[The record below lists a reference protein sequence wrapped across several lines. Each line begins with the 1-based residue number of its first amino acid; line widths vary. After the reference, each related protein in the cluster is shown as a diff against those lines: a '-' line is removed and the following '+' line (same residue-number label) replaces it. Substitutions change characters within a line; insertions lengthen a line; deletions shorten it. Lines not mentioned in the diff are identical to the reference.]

1 MRPLITDKDPMT
13 TSPQKWAIGLTG
25 IASFMVALDQIVV
38 STALTRIQQDLGASL
53 TELEWTV
60 NAYTLTFAGLLMF
73 GSALGDRLGRRRM
86 FAVGIAVFIAGSIAC
101 AASTSIGWL
110 IAARAFQGVGGALVM
125 PLAMAL
131 LTAAFPPQQRAK
143 ALGIFSAITGV
154 AVLSGP
160 VIGGAIAQGID
171 WQWIFWINVPVGLAT
186 LPLVVRRLP
195 ESRGPNTAFDALGA
209 ILVTAAALGL
219 IWGLIRGNSAGWSS
233 AEVLAALVAGAAALV
248 AFVSWE
254 LHAPAPML
262 PLRLVRRGSYS
273 GGVAGGFFL
282 TAALMG
288 FLFFVTQFLQVAHGD
303 GPLAAGLHL
312 LPWTATLFVIAP
324 LAGARLPRIGTRP
337 LITGGLALQALGF
350 GLIAAIASDHVAAWA
365 LVAPLI
371 IAGCG
376 VSAALVATQTAAV
389 SEAQPDEIGKA
400 AGTFITMRFLGSA
413 FGISILSAVFAAHG
427 DFASP
432 AGFADGF
439 RYAAGVAAALSL
451 AGAFAGLFT
460 GRRSASAPLVP
471 AAPPA
476 AEALRP

>member
-1 MRPLITDKDPMT
+1 MT
-13 TSPQKWAIGLTG
+13 TSQQKWAIGLTG

-38 STALTRIQQDLGASL
+38 STALTRIQQDLGATLSQ
-53 TELEWTV
+53 LEWTV

-73 GSALGDRLGRRRM
+73 GSALGDRLGRRQM
-86 FAVGIAVFIAGSIAC
+86 FAVGMAIFIAGSIAC
-101 AASTSIGWL
+101 AAATSITWL

-131 LTAAFPPQQRAK
+131 LTAAFPPEQRPK
-143 ALGIFSAITGV
+143 ALGIFSSITGV

-160 VIGGAIAQGID
+160 VIGGAIVQGID
-171 WQWIFWINVPVGLAT
+171 WKWIFWINVPVGLAT
-186 LPLVVRRLP
+186 LPLVFRRLR
-195 ESRGPNTAFDALGA
+195 ESRGPNTSFDVLGA
-209 ILVTAAALGL
+209 LLVTAAALGL

-233 AEVLAALVAGAAALV
+233 VEVLAALAVGVAALV

-254 LHAPAPML
+254 LRAQAPML

-273 GGVAGGFFL
+273 GGAAGGFFL

-312 LPWTATLFVIAP
+312 LPWTATLFVVAP

-350 GLIAAIASDHVAAWA
+350 GLIAMIASDDVAYGAF
-365 LVAPLI
+365 VAPLI

-376 VSAALVATQTAAV
+376 VSAALVATQAAAV
-389 SEAQPDEIGKA
+389 AEAQRDEIGKA

-427 DFASP
+427 GYGSP
-432 AGFADGF
+432 AAFSHGFQ
-439 RYAAGVAAALSL
+439 YAAGVAAALSL
-451 AGAFAGLFT
+451 AGAGAGLFT
-460 GRRSASAPLVP
+460 GRRPAPVP
-471 AAPPA
+471 TEPPA
-476 AEALRP
+476 AVVKDAPLAVEASRP